1 MKETFFLMRGR
12 QLELKIKGEKI
23 KIKSVILIPISGDL
37 RHSPEVDSP
46 LDSEVSNTPRKET

>member
-1 MKETFFLMRGR
+1 MRGR